1 MERSLINKVHLSTKT
16 TEDRRV
22 RRSRLDNVEMG
33 IGRTIRTVPN
43 MTQGALSAIRP
54 LSESDTMSIIETMID
69 NRLGISIEWTTD
81 PHPRNIY
88 WDLWCSPIFPYKP
101 DKDSFKRDQ
110 TISLGTVGTEIN
122 DCFNTL
128 GSVGW
133 GRMSGNHYVKLS
145 FFDPSRGIE
154 STVLS
159 FIIGRPIEE
168 PTFAMK
174 RTEGPGRKI
183 IYAFDVVRY

>member
-1 MERSLINKVHLSTKT
+1 MERNLTNRVHLSTKIT
-16 TEDRRV
+16 GDRRV
-22 RRSRLDNVEMG
+22 RRSKIENLKMG
-33 IGRTIRTVPN
+33 IGRNINTGPN
-43 MTQGALSAIRP
+43 MTQGALSAISP
-54 LSESDTMSIIETMID
+54 LTESDTMSIVETMM
-69 NRLGISIEWTTD
+69 NKKLGISIEWTKD

-101 DKDSFKRDQ
+101 DKEEIKRDP
-110 TISLGTVGTEIN
+110 TISLGTVSTEIN
-122 DCFNTL
+122 ECFNTL
-128 GSVGW
+128 GSLAW
-133 GRMSGNHYVKLS
+133 GRMTGDHYVKLS
-145 FFDPSRGIE
+145 FFDPQRGIE

-159 FIIGRPIEE
+159 FIIGRPNEE